1 MLDLSHRRCCSGG
14 PGLGKSSRNI
24 CNVRDIVQRAPLQ
37 SPRWIQVQS
46 ASPSTAAST
55 KAPEDKFIA
64 TTWGRFQQD
73 APQHDPSIAA
83 LHASSWSAIPTMR
96 MPSTRN
102 EEYRFTDISPL
113 LKSTVVPAQNEVPV
127 SSELVSSLVPEEA
140 ATTCAVVVN
149 GVLRQELSN
158 LSGLQKAHGAYVGG
172 LAGAPKDVTA
182 KLGQLSASRGG
193 PFALLNGGAAR
204 DALVVSLPQ
213 GVAVETPLYV
223 LHLTS
228 AGAPGTTNSS
238 APRML
243 LHAGKGASCTLIEE
257 FVGLNEDG
265 TAAALEASPEQA
277 QQPPYLCN
285 NVAEMFLESK
295 SQVTHSLAS
304 RDGPGGANFKST
316 FVSQARK
323 SSYNL
328 TEARLGGML
337 TRHDLCVVQE
347 GMLTETNMRHFVLA
361 GANQLHDLHTQLHL
375 DHPEGQADQLHKCIV
390 TSPTGRGVFDGNVR
404 VNQKAQRTD
413 AGQLSRNLLLAPKAT
428 VNVKP
433 NLMIIADDV
442 KCTHGCA
449 VSDLSEEE
457 LFYFRARGISAI
469 SARQALVA
477 SFGAEVTQ
485 RLSTKAVVERVRTDM
500 LRTLATV
507 DLVGLTNA
515 REA

>member
-1 MLDLSHRRCCSGG
+1 MLDLSHKRCCSGG
-14 PGLGKSSRNI
+14 LAGKSSSNI
-24 CNVRDIVQRAPLQ
+24 CNVRDIKQRAPILP
-37 SPRWIQVQS
+37 PRFQVQS
-46 ASPSTAAST
+46 AASPSTAASL

-64 TTWGRFQQD
+64 STWGRYQQD
-73 APQHDPSIAA
+73 APQQDPSIAA
-83 LHASSWSAIPTMR
+83 LHASSWSAIPSMR

-113 LKSTVVPAQNEVPV
+113 LKATVVPAQIEVPV
-127 SSELVSSLVPEEA
+127 SSELVSSLVPVEA

-158 LSGLQKAHGAYVGG
+158 LSGLQKAPGAYVGG

-193 PFALLNGGAAR
+193 PFALLNGGTAR

-223 LHLTS
+223 LHLTT
-228 AGAPGTTNSS
+228 AGAPGTTRSS

-243 LHAGKGASCTLIEE
+243 LHADKEASCTLIEE
-257 FVGLNEDG
+257 FIGLTEDG
-265 TAAALEASPEQA
+265 SAAPEASPEQL

-304 RDGPGGANFKST
+304 RDGPGAANFKST

-323 SSYNL
+323 SSYTV

-347 GMLTETNMRHFVLA
+347 GMHTETNMRHFILS
-361 GANQLHDLHTQLHL
+361 GASQLHDLHTQLHL

-390 TSPTGRGVFDGNVR
+390 TSATGRGVFDGNVR

-433 NLMIIADDV
+433 NLMVRGKSTAHCALRAYLGYIAP
-442 KCTHGCA
+442 
-449 VSDLSEEE
+449 
-457 LFYFRARGISAI
+457 
-469 SARQALVA
+469 
-477 SFGAEVTQ
+477 
-485 RLSTKAVVERVRTDM
+485 
-500 LRTLATV
+500 
-507 DLVGLTNA
+507 
-515 REA
+515 